1 MEPIASMAPAATPAP
16 PAPLSGAE
24 AMFFEN
30 FYNGLHEGLV
40 TLVNLSV
47 VLLEFI
53 GVGVIVVAAL
63 QGIYNYVRRDPLTRL
78 KLAKGMAMGLE
89 FKLGSEI
96 LRTVVVR
103 QFSEIAIVGA
113 IIVLRAALT
122 FLIHWEIKTEEAQM
136 EQELEQKQALIQG
149 GEETEDRQQ
158 E

>member
-1 MEPIASMAPAATPAP
+1 MEP
-16 PAPLSGAE
+16 
-24 AMFFEN
+24 MFFETL
-30 FYNGLHEGLV
+30 YNELHEGLV

-103 QFSEIAIVGA
+103 DLSEIAIVGA

-122 FLIHWEIKTEEAQM
+122 FLLHWEIKNEEA
-136 EQELEQKQALIQG
+136 EAEAALNKEFREIRTQQTARKG
-149 GEETEDRQQ
+149 SAKAGEE
-158 E
+158 